1 MVRVLLTI
9 WALAFLGGL
18 VTEKS
23 VFAQT
28 VEPEWAA
35 KPIQC
40 GPTYDVFLQMQDSGM
55 KTFFGGLGKSNS
67 VNYETAIDVFVYLTI
82 NMETQQWAAI
92 EVNED
97 QTDACIVGYGQG
109 TMFDPDELQEYT
121 APENFE

>member
-1 MVRVLLTI
+1 MRTFPTI
-9 WALAFLGGL
+9 LALAFLCT
-18 VTEKS
+18 VTAKN

-40 GPTYDVFLQMQDSGM
+40 GPVYDVFSKMRDGGM
-55 KTFFGGLGKSNS
+55 ETFFGGLGKSNS
-67 VNYETAIDVFVYLTI
+67 VNFNTPIDVFLYLTI

-92 EVNED
+92 EVNEE

-109 TMFDPDELQEYT
+109 TMFDPAELQEYT
-121 APENFE
+121 APESFQ

>member
-18 VTEKS
+18 VTAKS

-109 TMFDPDELQEYT
+109 TVFDPNELQEYT

>member
-1 MVRVLLTI
+1 MRTFPTI
-9 WALAFLGGL
+9 LALVFLST
-18 VTEKS
+18 VTTKS

-40 GPTYDVFLQMQDSGM
+40 GPVYDVFLKMRDGGM
-55 KTFFGGLGKSNS
+55 ATFFGGLGKSNS
-67 VNYETAIDVFVYLTI
+67 VNFNTPIDVFLYLTI

-92 EVNED
+92 EVNEE

-109 TMFDPDELQEYT
+109 TMFDPAELQEYT
-121 APENFE
+121 APESFQ